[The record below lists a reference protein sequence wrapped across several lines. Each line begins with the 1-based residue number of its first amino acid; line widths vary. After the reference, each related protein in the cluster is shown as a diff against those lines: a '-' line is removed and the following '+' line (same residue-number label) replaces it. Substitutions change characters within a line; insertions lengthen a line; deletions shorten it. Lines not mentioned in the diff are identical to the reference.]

1 MSEKIILI
9 TGANQGLGYF
19 AAKHFAA
26 SSKYHVLLASRDH
39 TKGQQAVDKLVSE
52 GASKHVLEAVQLDV
66 TSDDSIAQAI
76 KTIEQQHG
84 RLDILVHNAGIS
96 VAGPNAS
103 LREEYQTVYNTNVF
117 GPEAL
122 TEAALPLLR
131 KSTLP
136 GGRRIIFVSSSL
148 GTIEFAADA
157 KHPYNGK
164 LYKIYRSSK
173 TALNMV
179 MACVGSTLEDE
190 GFVVG
195 AMCPGYCGTNL
206 NGYAG
211 PKDPSEGAKVI
222 VLAVEADKERVHK
235 KVIHVEGAYPW

>member
-1 MSEKIILI
+1 MSKKLILI

-26 SSKYHVLLASRDH
+26 SGTYHVLLASRDLQ
-39 TKGQQAVDKLVSE
+39 KGQQAVDKLVLE
-52 GASKHVLEAVQLDV
+52 GSSKEALEAIQLDV
-66 TSDDSIAQAI
+66 TSDDSIAKAVE
-76 KTIEQQHG
+76 TIERKHA

-96 VAGPNAS
+96 VARPDAT

-136 GGRRIIFVSSSL
+136 GGKRIIFVSSSL
-148 GTIEFAADA
+148 GTIEFAADS

-164 LYKIYRSSK
+164 LYKVYRSSK
-173 TALNMV
+173 SALNMV

-211 PKDPSEGAKVI
+211 PKDPSDGAKVI
-222 VLAVEADKERVHK
+222 VLAVEAGKDRVHK
-235 KVIHVEGAYPW
+235 KVIHEEGAYPW